1 MLEVLASH
9 IPDLEL
15 PDLQGVLLLFY
26 IQIITAKLYVCFQ
39 PPRNSLNA
47 ARSKVGQTASSTNGA
62 SQQAANSVA
71 MNNINVNLQSVSTV
85 ASTSYV

>member
-26 IQIITAKLYVCFQ
+26 I
-39 PPRNSLNA
+39 
-47 ARSKVGQTASSTNGA
+47 
-62 SQQAANSVA
+62 
-71 MNNINVNLQSVSTV
+71 
-85 ASTSYV
+85 